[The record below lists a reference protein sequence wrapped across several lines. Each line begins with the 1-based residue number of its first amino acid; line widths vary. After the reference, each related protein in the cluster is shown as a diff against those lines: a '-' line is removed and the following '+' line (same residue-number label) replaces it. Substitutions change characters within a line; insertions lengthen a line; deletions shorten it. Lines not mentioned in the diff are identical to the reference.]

1 MAVNNLGAF
10 RLNPTGKF
18 NPERQYEFLD
28 MVEYEGSSYVCINDD
43 IIDGVSNIG
52 IVPVGQ
58 EKSSLY
64 YHLVA
69 AKGDKGDIA
78 DKYDGFL
85 KLDSNIW
92 DYSLSDKVL
101 IPENTT
107 INSNNPLVINNV
119 YDGCCGLI
127 ISNVNLCLPE
137 NSDYSVDFNYL
148 DIIGKCCF
156 YGCKS
161 KK

>member
-107 INSNNPLVINNV
+107 INSNNPLVINKEIEELMNSV
-119 YDGCCGLI
+119 MMSLI
-127 ISNVNLCLPE
+127 LFNLFIEKDRLNKIRRVKNVNRW
-137 NSDYSVDFNYL
+137 
-148 DIIGKCCF
+148 
-156 YGCKS
+156 
-161 KK
+161 